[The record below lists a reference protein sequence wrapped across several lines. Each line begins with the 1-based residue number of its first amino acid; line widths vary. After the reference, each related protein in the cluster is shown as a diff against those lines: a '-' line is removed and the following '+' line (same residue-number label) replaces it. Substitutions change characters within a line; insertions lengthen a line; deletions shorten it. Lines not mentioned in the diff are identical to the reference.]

1 MTRYLLRRIFASV
14 WALLAISVIVFGM
27 LNLTGDP
34 TVLYVN
40 PGETTRED
48 YEILRHALG
57 FDRPVHVRYFKWI
70 SRSVR
75 GDFGESVRH
84 REPALPLVLRRAPAS
99 LQLAG
104 AAFGFALLF
113 GLSLGLVSG
122 LRRGSW
128 IDRTTMVVALSGLST
143 PNFLLGLVLILF
155 FGVQLGWL
163 PVFGGGTPKHLI
175 LPAITLG
182 AYTTAVLARLARSCI
197 LEVIH
202 LDYIRTARAKG
213 LEPWRVLYRH
223 ALKNAAISIATI
235 LGLRFAV
242 LLSGSIVVE
251 TVFAYPGMGLLAVR
265 SVLGRDVPV
274 VMAFALLFAA
284 TVITINLL
292 VDVTYTYLDPRV
304 RYD

>member
-1 MTRYLLRRIFASV
+1 
-14 WALLAISVIVFGM
+14 M
-27 LNLTGDP
+27 L
-34 TVLYVN
+34 
-40 PGETTRED
+40 
-48 YEILRHALG
+48 
-57 FDRPVHVRYFKWI
+57 
-70 SRSVR
+70 R
-75 GDFGESVRH
+75 GDFGDSIRH
-84 REPALPLVLRRAPAS
+84 REPALPLVLHRAPAS
-99 LQLAG
+99 LELAA
-104 AAFGFALLF
+104 AAFGFATFF
-113 GLSLGLVSG
+113 GLILGLLSG

-128 IDRTTMVVALSGLST
+128 IDRTTMMVALSGLST

-182 AYTTAVLARLARSCI
+182 AYTLAVLARLSRSSI
-197 LEVIH
+197 LEIIH

-213 LEPWRVLYRH
+213 LGPRLVLFRH
-223 ALKNAAISIATI
+223 ALKNAAISIVTI
-235 LGLRFAV
+235 MGLRFAI

-265 SVLGRDVPV
+265 SVLGRDMPV

-292 VDVTYTYLDPRV
+292 VDLTYGYLDPRV